1 MNKLTLKTILFY
13 FVVFCLPVLENGQST
28 NSNEK
33 KLAFQNIPRLPR
45 EVTPFAS
52 FTNVIELD
60 QRGPLFQGPG
70 AKRDTGR
77 YKVRPTDDDSM
88 KRAKKFSMEQSVKYV
103 LVRQQQHQQRA
114 QLDLIKK
121 QQALLL
127 MCRIYIGSI
136 NFELNEAMLKQAFQP
151 FGPVKSVSLTF
162 DPVTNRHK
170 GFAFLEYETPEAA
183 QLSIEQMN
191 GVILGGRNI
200 KVGRPSNMPQ
210 AQPIIDQLTEEAKNY
225 NRIYIASIHPDL
237 TEKDIQSVFE
247 AFGKIRSSSLS
258 KDTATGKHKGY
269 GFIEYETVQAA
280 QDAINSMNL
289 FDLGGQFLRVGKA
302 ITPPEGLFASA
313 QPVTSQM
320 PTAAALAAATITAQL
335 QAKDVE
341 TNSQPTTAS
350 QIMNNPLTQVSYLG
364 GTIAPTT
371 VAAALSAASYGGAS
385 AVTSMISTI
394 LNPTNAITN
403 VIPQPSIIGS
413 PGVLSNFATPMATN
427 LPVSSPTQQV
437 LKPSLPSSPQV
448 INPPT
453 PTSLSI
459 PQPILLEEPPIP
471 VGFQV
476 DLQSQQQQPQQQQQQ
491 QQQQQYPSISLV
503 LPRNQSLTNLDI
515 TENRKTV
522 ADLKNADDPLAS
534 LSQQEELSVKGRE
547 QRHLLMQKLNQ
558 RRLDSRVCVLRN
570 MVGAEDVDDDLQQ
583 EITEECSKY
592 GEVNKVVIYTER
604 QGEEDNAEQI
614 VKIFVEFKN
623 SKEAEKSAES
633 LNGRWFGGRMVK
645 AELYDQAAYQAEDL
659 SG

>member
-1 MNKLTLKTILFY
+1 MTETMIPDHSNTMIID
-13 FVVFCLPVLENGQST
+13 NGQTT
-28 NSNEK
+28 NPNEK
-33 KLAFQNIPRLPR
+33 KVTLQDIPRLPR
-45 EVTPFAS
+45 ELSPFVP
-52 FTNVIELD
+52 FINVIEYD
-60 QRGPLFQGPG
+60 QRGPLYQGPG

-77 YKVRPTDDDSM
+77 YKIRPTDDDSV
-88 KRAKKFSMEQSVKYV
+88 KRAKKFAMEQSVKYV

-225 NRIYIASIHPDL
+225 NRIYVASIHPDL
-237 TEKDIQSVFE
+237 SETDIQSVFE
-247 AFGKIRSSSLS
+247 AFGKIKSSSLS

-269 GFIEYETVQAA
+269 GFIEYDTVQAA

-289 FDLGGQFLRVGKA
+289 FDLGGQYLRVGKA

-313 QPVTSQM
+313 QPLTSQM
-320 PTAAALAAATITAQL
+320 PTAAALAAATITAQI

-341 TNSQPTTAS
+341 TNSQPITST
-350 QIMNNPLTQVSYLG
+350 QMINNTLTQVSFLG

-394 LNPTNAITN
+394 LNTTTAIPN

-413 PGVLSNFATPMATN
+413 PGILSNFATPLVSS
-427 LPVSSPTQQV
+427 LPSSSPTQQT
-437 LKPSLPSSPQV
+437 LKPPPPPQV
-448 INPPT
+448 IIPPS
-453 PTSLSI
+453 PSSLSI
-459 PQPILLEEPPIP
+459 PQPTLLEEPPIP
-471 VGFQV
+471 VGLKF
-476 DLQSQQQQPQQQQQQ
+476 DLQSQQQQQQQPSSQ

-503 LPRNQSLTNLDI
+503 LPRNQSSNSLDI
-515 TENRKTV
+515 TDSQKTV
-522 ADLKNADDPLAS
+522 SDLKNTDDPLAS

-570 MVGAEDVDDDLQQ
+570 MVSPEEVDDDLQQ

-592 GEVNKVVIYTER
+592 GEVSKVVIYTEK

-614 VKIFVEFKN
+614 VKIFVEFQN

-633 LNGRWFGGRMVK
+633 LNGRWFGGRMIK
-645 AELYDQAAYQAEDL
+645 AELYDQVAYQAEDL

>member
-1 MNKLTLKTILFY
+1 MTETMIPDHSNTMITD
-13 FVVFCLPVLENGQST
+13 NGQTT

-33 KLAFQNIPRLPR
+33 KITLQDVPRLPR
-45 EVTPFAS
+45 ELTPFAP
-52 FTNVIELD
+52 FINVIEYD

-70 AKRDTGR
+70 SKRDTGR
-77 YKVRPTDDDSM
+77 YKVRPVDDDNV
-88 KRAKKFSMEQSVKYV
+88 KRAKKFALEQSVKYV

-225 NRIYIASIHPDL
+225 NRIYVASIHPDL
-237 TEKDIQSVFE
+237 TETDIQSVFE
-247 AFGKIRSSSLS
+247 AFGKIKSSSVA

-289 FDLGGQFLRVGKA
+289 FDLGGQYLRVGKA
-302 ITPPEGLFASA
+302 ITPPEGLFAST
-313 QPVTSQM
+313 QPIASQM

-335 QAKDVE
+335 QASDVE
-341 TNSQPTTAS
+341 TNAPPITTS
-350 QIMNNPLTQVSYLG
+350 QIINNPLTQVGFLG

-394 LNPTNAITN
+394 LNTTAAIPN

-413 PGVLSNFATPMATN
+413 PGILSNFATPLVSN
-427 LPVSSPTQQV
+427 LPTS
-437 LKPSLPSSPQV
+437 
-448 INPPT
+448 T
-453 PTSLSI
+453 PTSQTLKPPPPPQLIIPPPPSSLTI
-459 PQPILLEEPPIP
+459 PQPTLLEEPPIP
-471 VGFQV
+471 VGLKV
-476 DLQSQQQQPQQQQQQ
+476 DLQSQQQQQQQQQQ
-491 QQQQQYPSISLV
+491 QPPQQQQYPSISLV
-503 LPRNQSLTNLDI
+503 LPKNPSSNNLDI
-515 TENRKTV
+515 TDSQKTV
-522 ADLKNADDPLAS
+522 SDLKNTDDPLAS

-570 MVGAEDVDDDLQQ
+570 MVSSEEVDDDLQQ

-592 GEVNKVVIYTER
+592 GEVNKVVIYTEK

-633 LNGRWFGGRMVK
+633 LNGRWFGGRMIK
-645 AELYDQAAYQAEDL
+645 AELYDQVAYQAEDL